1 MLLRTVMAILI
12 AASWQIGA
20 ATNLAAAASGLLP
33 GGSLAMPSSGTAAL
47 VLDGNRIYA
56 EVVLI
61 RPDGTLRKAMV
72 FVDLGSPSMAVSP
85 ALFRELHLDRGKA
98 VALRVGE
105 MAVSVDAPDVTS
117 DDWLPYH
124 IGGGREVEAVLP
136 AGVLQ
141 RYQVEIDYGRRTLTL
156 AQPGTL
162 HPEGIRVPVR
172 VNAKT
177 GLAAV
182 DVRIDGKP
190 YAMTIDCGSAYTWLT
205 KSAAREWP
213 HPDWERGT
221 GAVGLSNM
229 RMADDGIE
237 ATGALMRIP
246 VMELGDLRIPQVGA
260 LAIGPGTG
268 GSSTGNEEFMDWYS
282 KKNATRVIGWLGG
295 NILRGFRITIDYPNR
310 VSYWLSESALDAEDL
325 DQVGL
330 TLMFKDGGYFVAGVA
345 TKNGRRA
352 VEGVEV
358 GDKLLQVDDLPLS
371 KATWGAI
378 FAAMHGK
385 PGETR
390 VLRLEHNGRGF
401 TVRAQ
406 VTRF

>member
-1 MLLRTVMAILI
+1 MLRTVIAILLV
-12 AASWQIGA
+12 ASWPIGA
-20 ATNLAAAASGLLP
+20 ATNLVATAQGLSP
-33 GGSLAMPSSGTAAL
+33 GGSLPMPASGTAAL

-56 EVVLI
+56 EVVFV
-61 RPDGTLRKAMV
+61 RPDGTLRKAMA
-72 FVDLGSPSMAVSP
+72 FVDLGSPSMAISP
-85 ALFRELHLDRGKA
+85 ALFRELHPDREKA
-98 VALRVGE
+98 LALRVGE
-105 MAVSVDAPDVTS
+105 MAVSVDAADVTS
-117 DDWLPYH
+117 DDSLPYH

-141 RYQVEIDYGRRTLTL
+141 RYQVEIDYERRTLTL

-162 HPEGIRVPVR
+162 HPEGVHVPVH
-172 VNAKT
+172 VNEKT

-205 KSAAREWP
+205 KSAAREWL
-213 HPDWERGT
+213 HPDWTRGT

-237 ATGALMRIP
+237 ATGTRMRIP
-246 VMELGDLRIPQVGA
+246 GMELGTLRIPQVGG

-268 GSSTGNEEFMDWYS
+268 DVAFMDWYS
-282 KKNATRVIGWLGG
+282 KKNATPVIGWLGG

-310 VSYWLSESALDAEDL
+310 VSYWLREAPLDAKEM

-330 TLMFKDGGYFVAGVA
+330 TLESKDGAYFVAAVA
-345 TKNGRRA
+345 TKNGRRT

-358 GDKLLQVDDLPLS
+358 GDRLLQVDDLPLS
-371 KATWGAI
+371 QATWGAI

-385 PGETR
+385 PGEAR
-390 VLRLEHNGRGF
+390 ALRLERNGRGF